1 MFLVTHMIFSRD
13 GRYLARSGS
22 PVAPDGRVEVR
33 RHAVEVIEA
42 ATGKIVARLDDLA
55 EFRVRSFEGDGSLL
69 IFDQNGQT
77 MALDVATGQTR
88 SAESSDVAEAA
99 PPAAVAAALASAPIA
114 KAVQQRGLKSSR
126 MSLDGRWLCALHD
139 RRIFSVWDL
148 QNMKET
154 INMTAT
160 AEPAVV
166 AFSATSELLA
176 VGDER
181 GNVIVCAVRGSQ
193 IARFKHAEPILGM
206 LFSPDDRYLAVASV
220 DTALRLWPVSV
231 DAVKSQIQAA
241 LTLDRSEWAAY
252 MGDEPYPA

>member
-1 MFLVTHMIFSRD
+1 
-13 GRYLARSGS
+13 
-22 PVAPDGRVEVR
+22 VR
-33 RHAVEVIEA
+33 
-42 ATGKIVARLDDLA
+42 T
-55 EFRVRSFEGDGSLL
+55 FEGDGSVL
-69 IFDQNGQT
+69 IFDQGGQA

-88 SAESSDVAEAA
+88 PAEGSDAPDAA
-99 PPAAVAAALASAPIA
+99 PPANVAALTSRPIA
-114 KAVQQRGLKSSR
+114 QAAQQRGLKSSH
-126 MSLDGRWLCALHD
+126 MSPDGRWLCALHD

-154 INMTAT
+154 VNMTAT
-160 AEPAVV
+160 EEPIIV
-166 AFSATSELLA
+166 AFSATSELIA

-231 DAVKSQIQAA
+231 DAVKSQIQTP
-241 LTLDRSEWAAY
+241 LTLDRAEWAAY
-252 MGDEPYPA
+252 VGDEPYPS